1 MVSSPYPP
9 AGRQREADRL
19 VGVVNMRRPLVV
31 FALAAFVCQAD
42 VRVASQAAGAQGSGS
57 QTATPPQDPTQKPQ
71 TPTFR
76 TRIDSVS
83 VDVTVTDRQGRP
95 VTDLTAADFEVR
107 EGGKVQTIDTFKLV
121 AEEAEPATPLREI
134 TSFGD
139 QAREVA
145 DDRNRIFILFLDDY
159 HVRQS
164 NSMRVREQVARFVS
178 TLGPRDLVAVLYPLT
193 PVAAATFSRNHSGTA
208 GAVMNFW
215 GRKYDYTPRNAFEER
230 YQGLPPEQ
238 LERMR
243 NDTTLMGLEQ
253 ACIFLG
259 TLREG
264 RKTLLFISEGLSGT
278 LPAGTNISGTII
290 QPTPRT
296 QSESFFAS
304 TQLLTQMQNV
314 FAAASRA
321 NTSIFTLDPRGLATS
336 EFDISDKV
344 RYEQDKAVLNESMDS
359 LRVLADQT
367 DGRAIVNR
375 NDPLPELQRM
385 MRELSAY
392 YLLGYTSSI
401 APRDGKFHR
410 IDVRVKRKDLEVRA
424 RKGYWAYSADEVE
437 KASAAPKAS
446 APRAVATAL
455 EEMATIVE
463 PGGRRALNLWVGARR
478 GPNEKAVVTLVW
490 EASATPTD
498 AAEAVSRITVTAHA
512 ISGEAL
518 LSNAAVARDPARPRP
533 GGQITF
539 EAPAGAVQVRATA
552 ENGRGHRLDTEELSY
567 DVPDFTTPGP
577 TLSAPML
584 YRGRTAREIQDLR
597 AAPDAPPTTSR
608 QFSRTERLFLRFDA
622 YGPAG
627 TRPTVV
633 LKLLNRMGDSMA
645 ELPAP
650 TAVREATFECEV
662 GLGGLPP
669 GDYLIEIA
677 ATSNADTVKKLIAIR
692 ITG

>member
-1 MVSSPYPP
+1 
-9 AGRQREADRL
+9 
-19 VGVVNMRRPLVV
+19 MRRTVVLLALV
-31 FALAAFVCQAD
+31 AAVQ
-42 VRVASQAAGAQGSGS
+42 
-57 QTATPPQDPTQKPQ
+57 QTPPPQDPAQKPL
-71 TPTFR
+71 TFR

-83 VDVTVTDRQGRP
+83 VDVTVTDRQGKP
-95 VTDLTAADFEVR
+95 VTDLTPADFEVR
-107 EGGKVQTIDTFKLV
+107 EAGKVQTIDTFKLIAADV
-121 AEEAEPATPLREI
+121 AEPATPLRDI
-134 TSFGD
+134 TSFSD

-145 DDRNRIFILFLDDY
+145 DDRNRIFLIFLDDY

-164 NSMRVREQVARFVS
+164 NSMRVREQLARFVS
-178 TLGPRDLVAVLYPLT
+178 NLGSRDLVAVLYPLT
-193 PVAAATFSRNHSGTA
+193 PVAAATFTRNHSSTA
-208 GAVMNFW
+208 GAIMNFW
-215 GRKYDYTPRNAFEER
+215 GRKYDYSPKNLYEER

-238 LERMR
+238 QERMR
-243 NDTTLMGLEQ
+243 NDLTLFGLEQ

-264 RKTLLFISEGLSGT
+264 RKTLLFVSEGLSGT
-278 LPAGTNISGTII
+278 LPAGTNVQGTIVK
-290 QPTPRT
+290 PMGG
-296 QSESFFAS
+296 QSQSQSFFAS
-304 TQLLTQMQNV
+304 TQLLSQMQQV
-314 FAAASRA
+314 FAAAGRA

-336 EFDISDKV
+336 EFDISDTV
-344 RYEQDKAVLNESMDS
+344 RYEQDKAVLQESMDS

-375 NDPLPELQRM
+375 NDPIPELQRM

-392 YLLGYTSSI
+392 YLLGYTSTV
-401 APRDGKFHR
+401 APRDGKFHQ
-410 IDVRVKRKDLEVRA
+410 IQVRVKRPGLEVRA
-424 RKGYWAYSADEVE
+424 RKGYWAYTAEEVE
-437 KASAAPKAS
+437 KASATPKPGPPREVAS
-446 APRAVATAL
+446 AL

-463 PGGRRALNLWVGARR
+463 PGSRRSLNLWMGARR
-478 GPNEKAVVTLVW
+478 GPNEKALVTLVW
-490 EASATPTD
+490 EAGATPTD
-498 AAEAVSRITVTAHA
+498 AAEAIEKVTVTAHA

-518 LSNAAVARDPARPRP
+518 LSNAAVARDAARVRP
-533 GGQITF
+533 GGIVTF

-584 YRGRTAREIQDLR
+584 YRARTAREVQDIR

-608 QFSRTERLFLRFDA
+608 QFSRTERLLLRFDA

-627 TRPTVV
+627 TRPTIA
-633 LKLLNRMGDSMA
+633 LRLLNRMGEGMA
-645 ELPAP
+645 DLPAP
-650 TAVREATFECEV
+650 AAVRQNGFESEI

-677 ATSNADTVKKLIAIR
+677 ATSNADTIKRLFAIR

>member
-1 MVSSPYPP
+1 
-9 AGRQREADRL
+9 
-19 VGVVNMRRPLVV
+19 MRRTVVLLALV
-31 FALAAFVCQAD
+31 
-42 VRVASQAAGAQGSGS
+42 AGVQ
-57 QTATPPQDPTQKPQ
+57 QTPPPQDPAQKPL
-71 TPTFR
+71 TFR

-83 VDVTVTDRQGRP
+83 VDVTVTDRQGKP
-95 VTDLTAADFEVR
+95 VTDLTPADFEVR
-107 EGGKVQTIDTFKLV
+107 EAGKVQTIDTFKLV
-121 AEEAEPATPLREI
+121 AADVAEPASPLRDI
-134 TSFGD
+134 TSFSD

-145 DDRNRIFILFLDDY
+145 DDRNRIFLIFLDDY

-164 NSMRVREQVARFVS
+164 NSMRVREQLARFVS
-178 TLGPRDLVAVLYPLT
+178 NLGSRDLVAILYPLT
-193 PVAAATFSRNHSGTA
+193 PVAAVTFSRNHAGTA
-208 GAVMNFW
+208 GALMNFW
-215 GRKYDYTPRNAFEER
+215 GRKYDYTPRNLYEER

-238 LERMR
+238 QERMR
-243 NDTTLMGLEQ
+243 NDVTIFGLEQ

-278 LPAGTNISGTII
+278 LPAGTNIKGTII
-290 QPTPRT
+290 QPAATPN
-296 QSESFFAS
+296 QSQQFFAS
-304 TQLLTQMQNV
+304 TQILSQMQQV

-336 EFDISDKV
+336 EFDISDTVK
-344 RYEQDKAVLNESMDS
+344 YEQDKAVLQESMDS

-375 NDPLPELQRM
+375 NDPIPELQRM
-385 MRELSAY
+385 LRELSAY
-392 YLLGYTSSI
+392 YLLGYTSTV
-401 APRDGKFHR
+401 APRDGKFHQ
-410 IDVRVKRKDLEVRA
+410 IQVRVKRPGLEVRA
-424 RKGYWAYSADEVE
+424 RKGYWAYSAEEAE
-437 KASAAPKAS
+437 KASATPKPG
-446 APRAVATAL
+446 APREVATAI
-455 EEMATIVE
+455 EEMAAIVE
-463 PGGRRALNLWVGARR
+463 PGSRRTLNLWMGARR
-478 GPNEKAVVTLVW
+478 GPNEKALVTLVW
-490 EASATPTD
+490 EAGATPTD
-498 AAEAVSRITVTAHA
+498 PAQAIEKVTVTAHA

-518 LSNAAVARDPARPRP
+518 LSNAAVTRDAARVRP
-533 GGQITF
+533 GGAVTF

-584 YRGRTAREIQDLR
+584 YRARTAREVQDLR

-608 QFSRTERLFLRFDA
+608 QFSRTERLLLRFDA

-627 TRPTVV
+627 TRPTVA
-633 LKLLNRMGDSMA
+633 LRLLNRMGDGMA
-645 ELPAP
+645 DLPAP
-650 TAVREATFECEV
+650 AAVRQNGFESEI

-677 ATSNADTVKKLIAIR
+677 ATSNTDTIKKLLAIR

>member
-1 MVSSPYPP
+1 
-9 AGRQREADRL
+9 
-19 VGVVNMRRPLVV
+19 MRRTVVLLALV
-31 FALAAFVCQAD
+31 AAVQ
-42 VRVASQAAGAQGSGS
+42 
-57 QTATPPQDPTQKPQ
+57 QTPPPQDPAQKPL
-71 TPTFR
+71 TFR

-83 VDVTVTDRQGRP
+83 VDVTVTDRQGKP
-95 VTDLTAADFEVR
+95 VTDLTPADFEVR
-107 EGGKVQTIDTFKLV
+107 EAGKVQTIDTFKLIAADV
-121 AEEAEPATPLREI
+121 AEPATPLRDI
-134 TSFGD
+134 TSFSD

-145 DDRNRIFILFLDDY
+145 DDRNRIFLIFLDDY

-164 NSMRVREQVARFVS
+164 NSMRVREQLARFVS
-178 TLGPRDLVAVLYPLT
+178 NLGSRDLVAVLYPLT
-193 PVAAATFSRNHSGTA
+193 PVAAATFTRNHSSTA
-208 GAVMNFW
+208 GAIMNFW
-215 GRKYDYTPRNAFEER
+215 GRKYDYSPKNLYEER

-238 LERMR
+238 QERMR
-243 NDTTLMGLEQ
+243 NDLTLFGLEQ

-264 RKTLLFISEGLSGT
+264 RKTLLFVSEGLSGT
-278 LPAGTNISGTII
+278 LPAGTNVQGTIVK
-290 QPTPRT
+290 PMGG
-296 QSESFFAS
+296 QSQSQSFFAS
-304 TQLLTQMQNV
+304 TQLLSQMQQV
-314 FAAASRA
+314 FAAAGRA

-336 EFDISDKV
+336 EFDISDTV
-344 RYEQDKAVLNESMDS
+344 RYEQDKAVLQESMDS

-375 NDPLPELQRM
+375 NDPIPELQRM

-392 YLLGYTSSI
+392 YLLGYTSTV
-401 APRDGKFHR
+401 APRDGKFHQ
-410 IDVRVKRKDLEVRA
+410 IQVRVKRPGLEVRA
-424 RKGYWAYSADEVE
+424 RKGYWAYTAEEVE
-437 KASAAPKAS
+437 KASATPKPGPPREVAS
-446 APRAVATAL
+446 AL

-463 PGGRRALNLWVGARR
+463 PGSRRSLNLWMGARR
-478 GPNEKAVVTLVW
+478 GPNEKALVTLVW
-490 EASATPTD
+490 EAGATPTD
-498 AAEAVSRITVTAHA
+498 AAEAIEKVTVTAHA

-518 LSNAAVARDPARPRP
+518 LSNAAVARDAARVRP
-533 GGQITF
+533 GGIVTF

-584 YRGRTAREIQDLR
+584 YRARTAREVQDIR

-608 QFSRTERLFLRFDA
+608 QFSRTERLLLRFDA

-627 TRPTVV
+627 TRPTIA
-633 LKLLNRMGDSMA
+633 LRLLNRMGEGMA
-645 ELPAP
+645 DLPAP
-650 TAVREATFECEV
+650 AAVRQNGFESEI

-677 ATSNADTVKKLIAIR
+677 ATSNADTIKKLFAIR

>member
-1 MVSSPYPP
+1 
-9 AGRQREADRL
+9 
-19 VGVVNMRRPLVV
+19 MRRTVVLLALV
-31 FALAAFVCQAD
+31 AAVQ
-42 VRVASQAAGAQGSGS
+42 
-57 QTATPPQDPTQKPQ
+57 QTPPPQDPAQKPL
-71 TPTFR
+71 TFR

-83 VDVTVTDRQGRP
+83 VDVTVTDRQGKP
-95 VTDLTAADFEVR
+95 VTDLTPADFEVR
-107 EGGKVQTIDTFKLV
+107 EAGKVQTIDTFKLV
-121 AEEAEPATPLREI
+121 AADVAEPASPLRDI
-134 TSFGD
+134 TSFSD

-145 DDRNRIFILFLDDY
+145 DDRNRIFLIFLDDY

-164 NSMRVREQVARFVS
+164 NSMRVREQLARFVS
-178 TLGPRDLVAVLYPLT
+178 NLGSRDLVAVLYPLT
-193 PVAAATFSRNHSGTA
+193 PVAAVTFSRNHAGTA
-208 GAVMNFW
+208 GAIMNFW
-215 GRKYDYTPRNAFEER
+215 GRKYDYTPRNLYEER

-238 LERMR
+238 QERMR
-243 NDTTLMGLEQ
+243 NDVTIFGLEQ

-278 LPAGTNISGTII
+278 LPSGTNIKGTII
-290 QPTPRT
+290 QPGATPN
-296 QSESFFAS
+296 QSQQFFAS
-304 TQLLTQMQNV
+304 TQILSQMQQV

-336 EFDISDKV
+336 EFDISDTVK
-344 RYEQDKAVLNESMDS
+344 YEQDKAVLQESMDS

-375 NDPLPELQRM
+375 NDPIPELQRM

-392 YLLGYTSSI
+392 YLLGYTSTV
-401 APRDGKFHR
+401 APRDGKFHQ
-410 IDVRVKRKDLEVRA
+410 IQVRVKRPGLEVRA
-424 RKGYWAYSADEVE
+424 RKGYWAYTAEDVE
-437 KASAAPKAS
+437 KASATPKPGPPREVAS
-446 APRAVATAL
+446 AI

-463 PGGRRALNLWVGARR
+463 PGSRRTLNLWMGARR
-478 GPNEKAVVTLVW
+478 GPNEKALVTLVW
-490 EASATPTD
+490 EAGATPAD
-498 AAEAVSRITVTAHA
+498 PAQAIEKVTVTAHA

-518 LSNAAVARDPARPRP
+518 LSNAAVTRDAARVRP
-533 GGQITF
+533 GGVVTF

-584 YRGRTAREIQDLR
+584 YRARTAREVQDIR

-608 QFSRTERLFLRFDA
+608 QFSRTERLLVRFDA

-627 TRPTVV
+627 TRPTVA
-633 LKLLNRMGDSMA
+633 LRLLNRMGEGMA
-645 ELPAP
+645 DLPAP
-650 TAVREATFECEV
+650 AAVRQNGFESEI

-677 ATSNADTVKKLIAIR
+677 ATSNADTIKKLLAIR